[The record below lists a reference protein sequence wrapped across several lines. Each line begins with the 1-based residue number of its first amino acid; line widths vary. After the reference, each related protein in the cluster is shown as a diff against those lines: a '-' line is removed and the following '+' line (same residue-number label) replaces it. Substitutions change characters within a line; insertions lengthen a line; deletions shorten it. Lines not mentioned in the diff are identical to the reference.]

1 MGKTIKYLAGFFF
14 GVMLMGMNV
23 SAAEYTVTD
32 TSAVLYTNGET
43 VILAEADVNT
53 VVLPEVATDLPIL
66 VTGVTSNGYF
76 RIDLGGQTFYI
87 PGIGLAAA
95 PSTSNMQ
102 TAELTAAP
110 STVNVPET
118 NLNAASVTN
127 QIHDVLMAQK
137 AIYPEGMSWT
147 NANFVRWKGGIY
159 SGGYGCAGFAFALSD
174 AAFGDAPALLHTD
187 YSNIK
192 VGDILRVDNDTH
204 SVIVLEVRQNSVIVA
219 EGNYNNSVHWGRE
232 IAISNLQGNGN
243 YIMTRY

>member
-1 MGKTIKYLAGFFF
+1 MGKTIRYLAGCFL
-14 GVMLMGMNV
+14 GVLLMGMNV

-32 TSAVLYTNGET
+32 ASAVLYTNGET
-43 VILAEADVNT
+43 VILAEADSNT
-53 VVLPEVATDLPIL
+53 VVLPEVAADLPIL

-95 PSTSNMQ
+95 PSASNIQ
-102 TAELTAAP
+102 AAELTAA
-110 STVNVPET
+110 SAASAPE
-118 NLNAASVTN
+118 NDLNAASVTN

-174 AAFGDAPALLHTD
+174 AAFGNAPALLHRD

-232 IAISNLQGNGN
+232 IAISNLQGSGN